1 MSIQLGFMSNEIR
14 QTEYENFITLAGGAI
29 RCRRCLAKSVRS
41 GRQCAKPAMKSSKTQ
56 KCTHHGGRS
65 IGPQTEA
72 GRQRIAAA
80 HTTHGEKT
88 KLARQQHSKD
98 SAKISMLEDSMFVL
112 GMGDGKRLQGRKAN
126 GYRPLRTIEEVREF
140 LLGINSHH
148 M

>member
-1 MSIQLGFMSNEIR
+1 MSIETR
-14 QTEYENFITLAGGAI
+14 QTEYENYITLAGGAI
-29 RCRRCLAKSVRS
+29 CCRRCLAKSVRS

-65 IGPQTEA
+65 SGPITQE
-72 GRQRIAAA
+72 GLERIAKA
-80 HTTHGEKT
+80 HTTHGELSKS
-88 KLARQQHSKD
+88 ARLRHSKD
-98 SAKISMLEDSMFVL
+98 SAKISMLEDAMFVL

-126 GYRPLRTIEEVREF
+126 GYRPLRTIEQVREF